1 MSVQSINRTFD
12 IIELLSKEPRSI
24 PMTEIG
30 RRLDLHK
37 STVHRLLTTLRK
49 RGYVEQ
55 EEETGNYKLG
65 LGFVELASL
74 YLNSLELKTEA
85 LPFLNQLTQMTGQTS
100 FLATM
105 DEAEI
110 VYMDK
115 VETYHSLRRYTIIG
129 KRLPMHA
136 TSLGKA
142 MLSGLKDSEI
152 EALYPDK
159 KLAMITKKT
168 IPTFDILMKEIRQ
181 IRERGWSIDDE
192 ENEKGTRCVGAPV
205 FDYRDRV
212 IAAVSLAWDINVHP
226 DIGWTDY
233 ARMVV
238 KCAADISVKMGC
250 TQSRMRQLTRS
261 S

>member
-1 MSVQSINRTFD
+1 MSVQSIDRTFD
-12 IIELLSKEPRSI
+12 IIELLSREPRSI

-49 RGYVEQ
+49 RGYVEK

-74 YLNSLELKTEA
+74 YLNSLELKIEA
-85 LPFLNQLTQMTGQTS
+85 IPFLNQLTKQTGQTT

-105 DEAEI
+105 DESEV

-115 VETYHSLRRYTIIG
+115 VETYTSLRRYTIIG
-129 KRLPMHA
+129 KRLPMHT

-152 EALYPDK
+152 EALYPER
-159 KLAMITKKT
+159 KLKLITKMT

-192 ENEKGTRCVGAPV
+192 ENEKGTRCVGAPI

-212 IAAVSLAWDINVHP
+212 IAAISLAWDINVHP
-226 DIGWTDY
+226 DIAWTDY
-233 ARMVV
+233 AKQVV
-238 KCAADISVKMGC
+238 KCAADISIKMGC
-250 TQSRMRQLTRS
+250 TQGKIRQLAQ
-261 S
+261 

>member
-1 MSVQSINRTFD
+1 MSVQSIDRTFD
-12 IIELLSKEPRSI
+12 IIELLSRESRSI

-37 STVHRLLTTLRK
+37 STVHRLLTTLRN
-49 RGYVEQ
+49 RGYVEK
-55 EEETGNYKLG
+55 EVETGNYKLG
-65 LGFVELASL
+65 LGFIELASL

-85 LPFLNQLTQMTGQTS
+85 IPFLNQLTKQTGQTT

-105 DEAEI
+105 DGSEI

-115 VETYHSLRRYTIIG
+115 VETYTSLRRYTIIG

-142 MLSGLKDSEI
+142 MLSGLENNEI
-152 EALYPDK
+152 ETLYPER
-159 KLAMITKKT
+159 KLNLVTKNT
-168 IPTFDILMKEIRQ
+168 IPTFDVLMKEIKQ

-192 ENEKGTRCVGAPV
+192 ENEKGTRCIGAPI

-212 IAAVSLAWDINVHP
+212 IAAISLAWDMNAYP
-226 DIGWTDY
+226 DITWTEY
-233 ARMVV
+233 AKQVV
-238 KCAADISVKMGC
+238 KCAADISIKMGC
-250 TQSRMRQLTRS
+250 THSKVRQLA
-261 S
+261 